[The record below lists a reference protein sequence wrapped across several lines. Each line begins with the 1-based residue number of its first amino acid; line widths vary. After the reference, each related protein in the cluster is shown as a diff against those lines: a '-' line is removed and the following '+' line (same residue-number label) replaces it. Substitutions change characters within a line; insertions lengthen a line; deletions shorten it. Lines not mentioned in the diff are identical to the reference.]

1 MSLPNLHGERR
12 ARAEQ
17 RLREEKTIWLTTVRP
32 DGQPQTSPVGFV
44 WDGAGFLIISQ
55 PGAPKVRNLQSNAKV
70 SLHLDTD
77 READDGGVLT
87 IEGEGSV
94 DATSLSQDEVSSY
107 LDKYLEAMR
116 ADGFTPEEAFAEYS
130 TVIRVTPTR
139 ARAY

>member
-17 RLREEKTIWLTTVRP
+17 RLREEKTIWLTAVRP

-44 WDGAGFLIISQ
+44 WDGARFLIASQ
-55 PGAPKVRNLQSNAKV
+55 PGAPKVRNLRSNAKV

-77 READDGGVLT
+77 REGDDGGVLT

-94 DATSLSQDEVSSY
+94 DAAPLSSDEVASY
-107 LDKYLEAMR
+107 LDKYREAMH

-130 TVIRVTPTR
+130 TVIRVTPMR